1 VAEAEDEF
9 HTLVVVGIEDVGFGN
24 VAEVGV
30 GVEVVL
36 VIRLLEQR
44 LLPLLLLAKDLDVV
58 LELHESCPFSIDA
71 LPSGFGMLSRYLL
84 PCDGFLFLTEPLD
97 LLLDPGQL
105 FLFCSIVF
113 EGLIFPIFQLDLL
126 ELYISLD
133 DLYWRRRP

>member
-1 VAEAEDEF
+1 
-9 HTLVVVGIEDVGFGN
+9 

-58 LELHESCPFSIDA
+58 LELHESCPFSIDV
-71 LPSGFGMLSRYLL
+71 LPSGFGTLSCYLL

-97 LLLDPGQL
+97 LLLDPSQL